1 MVILTAAFSLMFVPW
16 CCCSGTLTVVAD
28 FGCGDAKIAR
38 TVSNVV
44 HSFDLVALNE
54 HVTACDMAHVS
65 HLNTSSL
72 FEVTMCLL
80 LLSITFMFIM

>member
-1 MVILTAAFSLMFVPW
+1 MLLAGFSFVVS
-16 CCCSGTLTVVAD
+16 CCCNSGMLTVVAD

-38 TVSNVV
+38 SVANVV

-65 HLNTSSL
+65 HL
-72 FEVTMCLL
+72 
-80 LLSITFMFIM
+80 